1 MRELKA
7 HSVQRE
13 EGKGMEGKRRKGERE
28 GRKEGSEEREG
39 EK

>member
-13 EGKGMEGKRRKGERE
+13 ESKGMEGKRRKGERE